1 MFTLAWGKTPATVC
15 LRHVMPFF
23 IGALCLW
30 IVQDQLTP
38 DSLTGLGAA
47 LSNLTFKQWAVA
59 GLATTASFWA
69 LGRYDVILH
78 QHLRTD
84 CRPRHACASGVA
96 AIAIGQT
103 IGLGVLSGA
112 LVRWRLVPDLSLVQA
127 TKIATG
133 VAVSFLSGLVLCLGL
148 MGVLFPSDVL
158 SFHQGLFC
166 LIFFCN
172 IGLLCFLYPKIRLG
186 RSIFRGPSLRMLG
199 GIAGLALIDTFC
211 AGVALWCLMPS
222 GTELPLVALMPAYML
237 ALGAALLSGTPG
249 GVGPFEL
256 VLLAALPGIPQAEVL
271 CGIVAFRLIYY
282 ALPFGLAAC
291 MLLRPFTQSGHSE
304 ICRRD
309 VHERD
314 LKKAPRAEIG
324 LCRQADAGVI
334 ASRHVSLPV
343 LRPGQSL
350 CLLFAALGGA
360 TEAALAT
367 LKKQAHREMLFPLV
381 YKADGR
387 MAAVATK
394 SGWRALHVADDLV
407 LKPSEFQTEGRA
419 FRQLRRKLRQ
429 AEQAGLSIE
438 RGTALPWKEL
448 AQVDADWQARQG
460 RARGMTMGQFCP
472 EYLSHQGVFLARLKG
487 RVVAFASFHISTDE
501 WCLDL
506 MRANAPVPD
515 GTMHALITAAI
526 DAADEAGVPQFCL
539 AALPPERGP
548 IAWLAAKSGYS
559 TGLSQFKKSFNPK
572 RSPRYALAPSWG
584 LLALGLGDLL
594 RAVRRPN
601 RNLSH
606 NHHENNEFARAR
618 GV

>member
-1 MFTLAWGKTPATVC
+1 MFTLVGGKAPATSF
-15 LRHVMPFF
+15 LRHVMPLAV
-23 IGALCLW
+23 GALCLW
-30 IVQDQLTP
+30 ILQGQISSDTFA
-38 DSLTGLGAA
+38 GLGTA
-47 LSNLTFKQWAVA
+47 LANLTSAQWISA
-59 GLATTASFWA
+59 GLATAVSFWA
-69 LGRYDVILH
+69 LGRYDLILH
-78 QHLRTD
+78 RHLRTD
-84 CRPRHACASGVA
+84 CSPRQACASGAA

-112 LVRWRLVPDLSLVQA
+112 LVRWRLVPDLSLAQA

-133 VAVSFLSGLVLCLGL
+133 VAVSFLLGLVLCLGL
-148 MGVLFPSDVL
+148 IGVLFPSDVL

-166 LIFFCN
+166 LFLFCSF
-172 IGLLCFLYPKIRLG
+172 GLLCFLYPTFRLG
-186 RSIFRGPSLRMLG
+186 RAILRGPSLRMLG
-199 GIAGLALIDTFC
+199 GIASLTLIDTFC

-222 GTELPLVALMPAYML
+222 DTALPLLALMPAYML

-256 VLLAALPGIPQAEVL
+256 VLLAALPGIPQAELL

-282 ALPFGLAAC
+282 AIPFSLAALL
-291 MLLRPFTQSGHSE
+291 LLRPFAPLAHSD
-304 ICRRD
+304 ICRRNL
-309 VHERD
+309 HERD
-314 LKKAPRAEIG
+314 LRKAPRAEIG

-360 TEAALAT
+360 PEAALAT
-367 LKKQAHREMLFPLV
+367 LKKQAHREMLFPIV

-387 MAAVATK
+387 MTAVATK

-419 FRQLRRKLRQ
+419 YRQLRRKLRQ

-472 EYLSHQGVFLARLKG
+472 EYLSHQDVFLARLKG
-487 RVVAFASFHISTDE
+487 RVVAFASFHVSTDE

-526 DAADEAGVPQFCL
+526 AAANEAGVPRFCL
-539 AALPPERGP
+539 AALPPERGL
-548 IAWLAAKSGYS
+548 IAWLAAKSGCS

-572 RSPRYALAPSWG
+572 RSPRYALAPSWVQ
-584 LLALGLGDLL
+584 LAIGLGDLL

-601 RNLSH
+601 RNLAH